1 VRASCKR
8 HLKYA
13 KPGYHKHTTTLF
25 ETGDFDGII
34 PDGLIEATIRLLL
47 QIKRVK
53 EKNQNASEKKRGE
66 RHVRAWHSLIDFWMK
81 HKHQENSANQ
91 LVGRAQ
97 LLSEILQQLQYCGC
111 CLKSWVQ
118 LSPCSSSSLNH
129 QHDKASH

>member
-1 VRASCKR
+1 MRASCKR

-81 HKHQENSANQ
+81 HKHQWP
-91 LVGRAQ
+91 LQ
-97 LLSEILQQLQYCGC
+97 LLSEILQQLLRLLPEILDQSFC
-111 CLKSWVQ
+111 
-118 LSPCSSSSLNH
+118 PD
-129 QHDKASH
+129 HDIRYALIS